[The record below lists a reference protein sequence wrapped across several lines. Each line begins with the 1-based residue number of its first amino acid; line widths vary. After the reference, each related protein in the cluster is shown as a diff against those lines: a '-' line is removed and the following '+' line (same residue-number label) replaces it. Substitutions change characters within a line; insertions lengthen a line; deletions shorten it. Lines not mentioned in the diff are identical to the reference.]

1 MHSSGLPAKALME
14 LDLAGLLAHGSKF
27 SACLPD
33 PRDSVSRVSGWPVN
47 AIYSCGAASGF
58 TEFPFHGALRRHTR
72 LNSEKE
78 RCNSPANVHW
88 TPRIVKN
95 FVVGYPTKNL
105 IVGYPTKDLIVGYP
119 TGKWLIR
126 V

>member
-1 MHSSGLPAKALME
+1 ME
-14 LDLAGLLAHGSKF
+14 LDLAGLLAHGSENP
-27 SACLPD
+27 ARLPD
-33 PRDSVSRVSGWPVN
+33 PRDNFPRVSGWPVN

-78 RCNSPANVHW
+78 RCKSPANVHW
-88 TPRIVKN
+88 TARIVKN
-95 FVVGYPTKNL
+95 IMVGYPTKNL
-105 IVGYPTKDLIVGYP
+105 IVGYPTENFIVGYP
-119 TGKWLIR
+119 TENFIGRRRRPEKWLIR